1 MPSYPTDPE
10 TWLKLPYS
18 YRAVHAR
25 QVRWYPGDSY
35 HTLPSS
41 LIDKGDVSLAHAQ
54 GDTLDGF
61 MAALPQW
68 DLPVVAGDPS
78 SLPWRLIWTWHP
90 VLEAFGHNK
99 NANSQYTPDPW
110 FYPAELFDNQ
120 KEVYKLLPAE
130 IENYQ
135 DHVIVYP
142 LYRLIVFHHTS
153 KPRNKMINL
162 LTSKLALP
170 GIQNF
175 FSPSKIA
182 SLVILSPLFQ
192 TGLTIPALANS
203 MMLSSSY
210 LSNVPLMTLH
220 PGSPM
225 PKLTTLSFRIVPSL
239 LRNLTKPPHLPP
251 LLTFPLSL
259 IPLPLSP
266 QPNLLWL
273 PKRVAS
279 LLKPLKHSVPLSR
292 CALHRRCLLH
302 HPLLLLLYLLRLL
315 LRPLLLP
322 LYPLRSPKTPNFP
335 LSHFSLPPPQ
345 HPPLLKG

>member
-41 LIDKGDVSLAHAQ
+41 LIDKGDVSLANAQ

-68 DLPVVAGDPS
+68 DLPVVAGDSS

-142 LYRLIVFHHTS
+142 LYRLIVFHHAS

-170 GIQNF
+170 GDSEF
-175 FSPSKIA
+175 F
-182 SLVILSPLFQ
+182 LSFKNRQPGDPLP
-192 TGLTIPALANS
+192 TIPDWVNDTCARKLHNALLVLLKQRSANDTAS
-203 MMLSSSY
+203 WKSY
-210 LSNVPLMTLH
+210 AKADNIIIPDRPVTLEQLH
-220 PGSPM
+220 QTSTPPTATDF
-225 PKLTTLSFRIVPSL
+225 PTLADTVAP
-239 LRNLTKPPHLPP
+239 KPPA
-251 LLTFPLSL
+251 
-259 IPLPLSP
+259 
-266 QPNLLWL
+266 
-273 PKRVAS
+273 KA
-279 LLKPLKHSVPLSR
+279 LKEEK
-292 CALHRRCLLH
+292 
-302 HPLLLLLYLLRLL
+302 
-315 LRPLLLP
+315 
-322 LYPLRSPKTPNFP
+322 
-335 LSHFSLPPPQ
+335 
-345 HPPLLKG
+345 